1 MIDASFQ
8 CLVMQHLKELSEFI
22 GKKYQDH
29 NSKLLYSI
37 STADTREISDKLSK
51 TSHAPLYTSS
61 GPSITQYLEK
71 LSVRFSKLLMRQL
84 FFTPERQ

>member
-1 MIDASFQ
+1 MIDTSFQ

-37 STADTREISDKLSK
+37 STTNTRELSQKLSQ
-51 TSHAPLYTSS
+51 TSHAPLYAKS
-61 GPSITQYLEK
+61 GPSITQYIEK
-71 LSVRFSKLLMRQL
+71 LSSKFSKLLMR
-84 FFTPERQ
+84 